1 MSSLG
6 DCLNT
11 HTFARWDLGT
21 TMRMHDEYRQPPNRR
36 DEFFKHMYCIRMR
49 MERAIMPPWQEAPN
63 LQSPEQGPPV
73 VCAAQDLL
81 GLVNLR
87 RTQSCSRFSDVWVG
101 LGFGSRFFY
110 GQEHT

>member
-1 MSSLG
+1 
-6 DCLNT
+6 
-11 HTFARWDLGT
+11 
-21 TMRMHDEYRQPPNRR
+21 
-36 DEFFKHMYCIRMR
+36 
-49 MERAIMPPWQEAPN
+49 MPPWQEAPN

-87 RTQSCSRFSDVWVG
+87 RTQSRSRFSDLWVG

-110 GQEHT
+110 GQAHTKNTVPHCKSASACLVGTQRDESLLLVWTDKGR